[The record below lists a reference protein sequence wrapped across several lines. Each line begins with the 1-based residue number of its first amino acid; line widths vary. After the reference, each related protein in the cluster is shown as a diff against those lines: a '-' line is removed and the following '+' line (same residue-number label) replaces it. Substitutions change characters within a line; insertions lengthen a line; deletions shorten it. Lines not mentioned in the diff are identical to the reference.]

1 MSDNMVVLPGERC
14 RKAREALG
22 WTPAEAAKRM
32 HLSQSYLV
40 ALEADDY
47 ERLPEATFV
56 KGYLKNYAKLLGLPA
71 DEIANTFQQMV
82 NDDAFDKP
90 LDLPKMA
97 PPPSVWRKPLL
108 AVVALLV
115 VLALLIWLWP
125 GEKPLAPLSSSGMNA
140 PEERASLQGGDNAG
154 SESEAFPMQSEQNPL
169 QQIGDESPSQ
179 PLDGAANGAQSEEDS
194 GAAANGESADGA
206 ESVESTD
213 NVEGAESSDE
223 PAPNMLAENGLDRL
237 LMAFSGNCWIS
248 VKDATG
254 RTLRQG
260 EQPAGA
266 SLQLDGEAPFSLTL
280 GDAGAVDEL
289 ILNGEAVT
297 LPTNSPGTVVRVS
310 IP

>member
-108 AVVALLV
+108 AVVAVLV
-115 VLALLIWLWP
+115 VVALLIWLWP
-125 GEKPLAPLSSSGMNA
+125 EEKALAPLSSGMNA
-140 PEERASLQGGDNAG
+140 PEESVSVQ
-154 SESEAFPMQSEQNPL
+154 
-169 QQIGDESPSQ
+169 GDEEVGEEAGPFPGQQEQLPEQTGDELSPQ
-179 PLDGAANGAQSEEDS
+179 PLDDAANDAQSEEGEASSDIDS
-194 GAAANGESADGA
+194 DQGA
-206 ESVESTD
+206 ESLD
-213 NVEGAESSDE
+213 SSDE

-266 SLQLDGEAPFSLTL
+266 SLQLDGKAPFSLTL

>member
-22 WTPAEAAKRM
+22 WTPAEAAKKM

-115 VLALLIWLWP
+115 VVALLIWLWP
-125 GEKPLAPLSSSGMNA
+125 EEEALAPLSTSGMNA
-140 PEERASLQGGDNAG
+140 PEERASLQADEEVG
-154 SESEAFPMQSEQNPL
+154 SETGPFPGE
-169 QQIGDESPSQ
+169 PSQ
-179 PLDGAANGAQSEEDS
+179 APEQGAGDGLSPQSLDDTANDAQPEDT
-194 GAAANGESADGA
+194 GAAADGDSA
-206 ESVESTD
+206 ESV
-213 NVEGAESSDE
+213 ESSDE
-223 PAPNMLAENGLDRL
+223 PAPSMLAENGLDRL

-260 EQPAGA
+260 EQQGGA
-266 SLQLDGEAPFSLTL
+266 ALQLDGKAPFSLTL

-289 ILNGEAVT
+289 ILNGEVVT

>member
-97 PPPSVWRKPLL
+97 PPPPVWRKPLL

-115 VLALLIWLWP
+115 VVALLIWLWP
-125 GEKPLAPLSSSGMNA
+125 EEEALAPLSNSGMNT
-140 PEERASLQGGDNAG
+140 PEERASVPADEEVGGETG
-154 SESEAFPMQSEQNPL
+154 PFSSEQEPAPEQGAGDPL
-169 QQIGDESPSQ
+169 APQSLDDTANDDQ
-179 PLDGAANGAQSEEDS
+179 PEETGAAVDGE
-194 GAAANGESADGA
+194 GVESADSA
-206 ESVESTD
+206 DRV
-213 NVEGAESSDE
+213 ESSDE
-223 PAPNMLAENGLDRL
+223 PAPSMLAENGLDRL

-260 EQPAGA
+260 EQQGGT
-266 SLQLDGEAPFSLTL
+266 SLQLDGKGPFSLTL

-289 ILNGEAVT
+289 ILNGEVVT

>member
-97 PPPSVWRKPLL
+97 PPPSAWRKPLL
-108 AVVALLV
+108 VV
-115 VLALLIWLWP
+115 VLLLLAVALLIWLWP
-125 GEKPLAPLSSSGMNA
+125 GEKALAPLPSGMNA
-140 PEERASLQGGDNAG
+140 PEESASLSALEEDDGALDVAPDDFSMPPEGDL
-154 SESEAFPMQSEQNPL
+154 EAAQS
-169 QQIGDESPSQ
+169 GDEPSSQ
-179 PLDGAANGAQSEEDS
+179 PLDDAANDAQPEEGS
-194 GAAANGESADGA
+194 GVEDNVESADN
-206 ESVESTD
+206 VES
-213 NVEGAESSDE
+213 NDE
-223 PAPNMLAENGLDRL
+223 PAADMLAENGLDRL

-260 EQPAGA
+260 EQQAGA

-289 ILNGEAVT
+289 ILNGEVVT
-297 LPTNSPGTVVRVS
+297 LPTNSPGAVVRVT

>member
-22 WTPAEAAKRM
+22 WTPAEAAKKM

-115 VLALLIWLWP
+115 VVALLIWLWP
-125 GEKPLAPLSSSGMNA
+125 EEEALAPLSTSGMNA
-140 PEERASLQGGDNAG
+140 PEERASLQADEEVGGETG
-154 SESEAFPMQSEQNPL
+154 PFPGKPAQAPEQGA
-169 QQIGDESPSQ
+169 GDELSPQSLDDTANDAQ
-179 PLDGAANGAQSEEDS
+179 PEDTGAATDGDS
-194 GAAANGESADGA
+194 A
-206 ESVESTD
+206 ESV
-213 NVEGAESSDE
+213 ESSDE
-223 PAPNMLAENGLDRL
+223 PAPSMLAENGLDRL

-260 EQPAGA
+260 EQQGGA
-266 SLQLDGEAPFSLTL
+266 SLQLDGKAPFSLTL

-289 ILNGEAVT
+289 ILNGEVVT

>member
-1 MSDNMVVLPGERC
+1 MSDDMVVLPGERC

-108 AVVALLV
+108 AVGAAYAVRPWGDPAGWAGALAWPSY
-115 VLALLIWLWP
+115 LALVPVL
-125 GEKPLAPLSSSGMNA
+125 GALAMAADSSRR
-140 PEERASLQGGDNAG
+140 RASGWRPFRRSAG
-154 SESEAFPMQSEQNPL
+154 R
-169 QQIGDESPSQ
+169 
-179 PLDGAANGAQSEEDS
+179 
-194 GAAANGESADGA
+194 
-206 ESVESTD
+206 ST
-213 NVEGAESSDE
+213 S
-223 PAPNMLAENGLDRL
+223 R
-237 LMAFSGNCWIS
+237 
-248 VKDATG
+248 
-254 RTLRQG
+254 
-260 EQPAGA
+260 
-266 SLQLDGEAPFSLTL
+266 
-280 GDAGAVDEL
+280 
-289 ILNGEAVT
+289 
-297 LPTNSPGTVVRVS
+297 
-310 IP
+310 

>member
-22 WTPAEAAKRM
+22 WTPAEAAKKM

-56 KGYLKNYAKLLGLPA
+56 KGYLKNYARLLGLPA
-71 DEIANTFQQMV
+71 DEIANTFQQIV

-115 VLALLIWLWP
+115 VVALLIWLWP
-125 GEKPLAPLSSSGMNA
+125 EEEALAPLSTSGMNA
-140 PEERASLQGGDNAG
+140 PEERVSLQADEEVGGETG
-154 SESEAFPMQSEQNPL
+154 PFPGEPESAPEQGA
-169 QQIGDESPSQ
+169 GDELSPQSLDDTANDAQ
-179 PLDGAANGAQSEEDS
+179 PEDT
-194 GAAANGESADGA
+194 GAAADGNSA
-206 ESVESTD
+206 ESLNSV
-213 NVEGAESSDE
+213 ESSDE
-223 PAPNMLAENGLDRL
+223 PAPSMLAENGLDRL

-260 EQPAGA
+260 EQQGGA
-266 SLQLDGEAPFSLTL
+266 SLQLDGKAPFSLTL

-289 ILNGEAVT
+289 ILNGEVVT

>member
-90 LDLPKMA
+90 LDLPKIA
-97 PPPSVWRKPLL
+97 PAPSVWRKPLL
-108 AVVALLV
+108 IVIALLV
-115 VLALLIWLWP
+115 VIALLIWLWP
-125 GEKPLAPLSSSGMNA
+125 GEEELAPLPGAMNA
-140 PEERASLQGGDNAG
+140 PEEQAQPTVEEAEVDAASNVEELPAP
-154 SESEAFPMQSEQNPL
+154 SPESEAAQPESATPL
-169 QQIGDESPSQ
+169 IDEPLDESGDEGQ
-179 PLDGAANGAQSEEDS
+179 PEQESSE
-194 GAAANGESADGA
+194 APA
-206 ESVESTD
+206 ETST
-213 NVEGAESSDE
+213 SDE
-223 PAPNMLAENGLDRL
+223 PDPSMLAENGLDRL
-237 LMAFSGNCWIS
+237 IMAFSNNCWIS

-260 EQPAGA
+260 EQQPGA
-266 SLQLDGEAPFSLTL
+266 SLQLDGKAPFSLTV

-297 LPTNSPGTVVRVS
+297 LPTNSPGSVVRVT

>member
-108 AVVALLV
+108 VV
-115 VLALLIWLWP
+115 VLLLLAVAMLIWLWP
-125 GEKPLAPLSSSGMNA
+125 GENALAPLPSGMNA
-140 PEERASLQGGDNAG
+140 PEESSSLSVQEAEDSASDVAPDDFTMPPEGDLEAG
-154 SESEAFPMQSEQNPL
+154 AES
-169 QQIGDESPSQ
+169 GDESSPQ
-179 PLDGAANGAQSEEDS
+179 PLDDAANDAQPEEGSEVE
-194 GAAANGESADGA
+194 ANVESADN
-206 ESVESTD
+206 VES
-213 NVEGAESSDE
+213 NDE
-223 PAPNMLAENGLDRL
+223 PAADMLAENGLDRL

-260 EQPAGA
+260 EQQAGA
-266 SLQLDGEAPFSLTL
+266 SLQLDGEAPFRLTL

-289 ILNGEAVT
+289 ILNGEVVT
-297 LPTNSPGTVVRVS
+297 LPTNSPGAVVRVT

>member
-115 VLALLIWLWP
+115 VVGLLIWLWP
-125 GEKPLAPLSSSGMNA
+125 EEKGLAPLSSSGMNA
-140 PEERASLQGGDNAG
+140 PEERVSQQGDEEVGEEAG
-154 SESEAFPMQSEQNPL
+154 PFPGQSEPL
-169 QQIGDESPSQ
+169 PQAGDDLSPQ
-179 PLDGAANGAQSEEDS
+179 PLDGAVNDGQPEDG
-194 GAAANGESADGA
+194 GAAANG
-206 ESVESTD
+206 D
-213 NVEGAESSDE
+213 NVESVGSGEIDSSAD
-223 PAPNMLAENGLDRL
+223 PASSMLAENGLDRL

-260 EQPAGA
+260 EQQSGA
-266 SLQLDGEAPFSLTL
+266 SLQLDGKAPFSLTL

-297 LPTNSPGTVVRVS
+297 LPTNSPGKVVRVT

>member
-115 VLALLIWLWP
+115 VVALLIWLWP
-125 GEKPLAPLSSSGMNA
+125 EEKALAPLSSGMNT
-140 PEERASLQGGDNAG
+140 PEESASVQ
-154 SESEAFPMQSEQNPL
+154 
-169 QQIGDESPSQ
+169 GDEEVGEEAGPFPAQPEQLPQQTGDELSSQ
-179 PLDGAANGAQSEEDS
+179 PLDDAANDTQPEKSEPASDIDS
-194 GAAANGESADGA
+194 DEGA
-206 ESVESTD
+206 ESVD
-213 NVEGAESSDE
+213 SSDE

-248 VKDATG
+248 VKDAAG

-260 EQPAGA
+260 EQPAGT
-266 SLQLDGEAPFSLTL
+266 SLQLDGKAPFSLTL